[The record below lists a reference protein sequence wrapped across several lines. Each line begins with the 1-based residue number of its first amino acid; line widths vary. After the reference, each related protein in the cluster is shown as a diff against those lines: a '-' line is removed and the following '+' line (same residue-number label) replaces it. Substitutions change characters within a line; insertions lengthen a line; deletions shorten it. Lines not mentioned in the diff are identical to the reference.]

1 MRANL
6 KVPQFLKIERY
17 AQRLTQRYMGDGGS
31 GWWAPEPIENDH
43 RPPCRGQRK
52 VAISES
58 AERCLLSVFYAY
70 CSMTIRNTFKIY
82 QHSVNKNSRLPRKG
96 GSKLGIGEH
105 LGDDG
110 KCEKTHLYP
119 IPGVPRVLPLFL
131 FPQSLNYR
139 TYMSIGIDH
148 RKGSW

>member
-1 MRANL
+1 MEA
-6 KVPQFLKIERY
+6 P
-17 AQRLTQRYMGDGGS
+17 GDGLLNQSKTTTGHPAGDREKWPFRS
-31 GWWAPEPIENDH
+31 LQ
-43 RPPCRGQRK
+43 RG
-52 VAISES
+52 A
-58 AERCLLSVFYAY
+58 CYLFFYAY

-139 TYMSIGIDH
+139 TYMSIGINH
-148 RKGSW
+148 RKGS